1 MSRAGVRHSPDHD
14 VRHACG
20 WRVALYPRAV
30 YMGLS
35 YMQVQWN
42 EHATHDDG
50 GECRE
55 IEPLLMEHDRGK
67 LIELEH
73 TL

>member
-1 MSRAGVRHSPDHD
+1 M
-14 VRHACG
+14 
-20 WRVALYPRAV
+20 ALYPRAV

-42 EHATHDDG
+42 GHATHDDG

-67 LIELEH
+67 LIELER